1 LGYPVETNGTALRV
15 RIPSDQ
21 LFQPGTSQWT
31 ASAVSLL
38 ERVSG
43 ALRSASPGGQLSI
56 DSYTDNALQAGNG
69 LVSADQLTSQQADA
83 IGNYLVSRGGWNQTM
98 VTKRPNGSDM
108 PIMDNQTPAGRAANR
123 RIEFVITQDR

>member
-1 LGYPVETNGTALRV
+1 
-15 RIPSDQ
+15 
-21 LFQPGTSQWT
+21 
-31 ASAVSLL
+31 
-38 ERVSG
+38 
-43 ALRSASPGGQLSI
+43 
-56 DSYTDNALQAGNG
+56 
-69 LVSADQLTSQQADA
+69 VSADQLTSQQADA